1 MDLRRYR
8 KAFNKEFKKQGL
20 SKTTIFKSIKLF
32 NSENLTIQNYS
43 LKRDLFYYSKN
54 VFVPNSNELPS
65 WNVEKNSIKM
75 LYLSYLTLNNNFASS
90 PDESFFNIEE
100 NEVYYIH
107 ISIHQS
113 KKINVTPIIIHYSKG
128 RKTKLTKIIDKN
140 QLLNFSNGE
149 DKCRLTFKIE
159 GSGDFSIENIKVLKL
174 R

>member
-1 MDLRRYR
+1 MNLRQYR

-32 NSENLTIQNYS
+32 NSKNLTIRNYS

-54 VFVPNSNELPS
+54 VFVPNSNDFPS
-65 WNVEKNSIKM
+65 WNVEKNNIKM
-75 LYLSYLTLNNNFASS
+75 LYISYLTLNNNFAYS

-100 NEVYYIH
+100 NEVYYID
-107 ISIHQS
+107 ISVSQS
-113 KKINVTPIIIHYSKG
+113 KNIIVTPIIIHYSRGK
-128 RKTKLTKIIDKN
+128 KTKLTKIIDKN
-140 QLLNFSNGE
+140 QLLNFSNDE